1 MSWRELVNWN
11 PEPSTQFTHN
21 THNSRN
27 WSSEFDSAE
36 SALSTLDMGHS
47 RLRGLL

>member
-11 PEPSTQFTHN
+11 PEPTTQF

-27 WSSEFDSAE
+27 WSFEFDSAD
-36 SALSTLDMGHS
+36 SALRTPDNGRSTTRIALTT
-47 RLRGLL
+47 